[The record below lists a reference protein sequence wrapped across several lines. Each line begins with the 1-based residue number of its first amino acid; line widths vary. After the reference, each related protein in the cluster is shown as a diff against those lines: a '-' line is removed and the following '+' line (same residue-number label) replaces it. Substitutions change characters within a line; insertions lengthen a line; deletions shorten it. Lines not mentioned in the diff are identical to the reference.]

1 VLRAVAIDLG
11 SECFTP
17 SVRMYCG
24 VELLLSRDES
34 SLTAF
39 QILLESPLLCSI
51 SSQ

>member
-1 VLRAVAIDLG
+1 MLRAVAIDLE

-17 SVRMYCG
+17 SVTMYRG
-24 VELLLSRDES
+24 VELLLSRDET

-51 SSQ
+51 SWQ